1 MSNAVC
7 SHCGCSD
14 IDYDPARGDA
24 VCTNCG
30 SVLDD
35 QIIVSEIQFAEHA
48 GGGSSIIG
56 QFVSADET
64 RGHSMG
70 GNFHIGV
77 GKESR
82 AITLENGRRKI
93 QQLGA
98 QLHLNQHCMDTAV
111 NFYKMAV
118 VKRLTRGR
126 KSSHVIAACLYLV
139 CRTEGTPHMLL
150 DFSDILQTN
159 VYVLGKVYSQLAR
172 ELCIIAPAIDPCLYI
187 ARFAHKLQLG
197 DKEHDV
203 SMTAMRLVQRM
214 KRDWMHTGRRPSGL
228 CGAALLVACRVH
240 GFNRTVK
247 NLIRV
252 VKVCESTIRKRLT
265 EFEETPSSQLTIDE
279 FSKIDLEQEMDPP
292 SFSAGNKKRKVK
304 LGCKLDENSKLSE
317 LTFEVSSIQREI
329 EKALEARKPRGIYAA
344 YAKMSACTDENVTSE
359 SASIHDLS
367 SEVPD
372 NTDLEKEQ
380 QLNSEDAASIADNQ
394 DDYED
399 SSSPSFQ
406 EARVEKQ
413 LCSLVLPEVNLKG
426 PAPTSASLGIRD
438 CITECFTEDIER
450 TSEGDGELD
459 LTGIDDSELERF
471 ILSENEVRIK
481 TKIWMAANADYL
493 QEQKEK
499 EEREAKEKEEAASK
513 PEKKKKK
520 TYKRK
525 SHVQA
530 STAGEAIRTMLQ
542 EKKISSKINYEVL
555 KDLCQPQDKQPSSP
569 VTPAPTQKN
578 ESLGMLRLKRPSI
591 VSQPKPLSEAEPHE
605 KKQRLEPLPNSEVV
619 IESGP
624 VQYESGPI
632 QYIDDGELE
641 EDEEEVE
648 HLSAAQLMGHG
659 QPLYGEYEDPYDI
672 YE

>member
-126 KSSHVIAACLYLV
+126 KSSHVIAACLYMV

-159 VYVLGKVYSQLAR
+159 VYVLGKVYSQIAR

-197 DKEHDV
+197 EKEHDV

-292 SFSAGNKKRKVK
+292 SFSAGNKKRKGK

-344 YAKMSACTDENVTSE
+344 YAKMS
-359 SASIHDLS
+359 
-367 SEVPD
+367 
-372 NTDLEKEQ
+372 
-380 QLNSEDAASIADNQ
+380 EDAASVADNP
-394 DDYED
+394 DDNED
-399 SSSPSFQ
+399 DSNTLSQ

-413 LCSLVLPEVNLKG
+413 LCSLVLPELSLKG

-438 CITECFTEDIER
+438 CIAECLTEDIER

-471 ILSENEVRIK
+471 ILNENEVRIK

-520 TYKRK
+520 THKRK

-555 KDLCQPQDKQPSSP
+555 KDLCQPQDKQPSTS
-569 VTPAPTQKN
+569 VTPAFAQKN
-578 ESLGMLRLKRPSI
+578 ESLGMLRLKRPNI
-591 VSQPKPLSEAEPHE
+591 VSQPKPVSEEEPSE
-605 KKQRLEPLPNSEVV
+605 KKQRLEPVSNSEVV

-659 QPLYGEYEDPYDI
+659 QPLYGEYDDPYDI
-672 YE
+672 YD